1 MTFPLHV
8 FQATGC
14 HLSSI
19 RICCKCHLYSSSLC
33 SPACSN
39 SSLCIFCTPCHPSL
53 CFCRLHRLDKS
64 LSELG
69 IFALFPVR
77 VRLSIISFCRC
88 PDWFWSDGVPPYAQL
103 ILPSLVPTQR
113 YDVSVNLLLPASQ
126 SNLALGNFMT
136 TLTLSTLANKT
147 ITSVRRPVIELAV
160 LSRSLLTTLNRQSP
174 SPHVRPSFSQ
184 IQTLF
189 VSRYPCYHHLL
200 PVPLLW
206 QQLLK

>member
-1 MTFPLHV
+1 MSSKQQAAISLLYGFVVNVISTLRPYAPQLVPILVFAFFVPLAV
-8 FQATGC
+8 L
-14 HLSSI
+14 LSAFAGYIVWTNLSV
-19 RICCKCHLYSSSLC
+19 SWESSLYFQYGY
-33 SPACSN
+33 AFYY
-39 SSLCIFCTPCHPSL
+39 I
-53 CFCRLHRLDKS
+53 
-64 LSELG
+64 
-69 IFALFPVR
+69 
-77 VRLSIISFCRC
+77 FCRC
-88 PDWFWSDGVPPYAQL
+88 PDCFWSDGVPPYAQL

-147 ITSVRRPVIELAV
+147 VASVRRPVVDLTI

-206 QQLLK
+206 RQLLK